1 MLHQASGAQLRAQT
15 REAIEG
21 ERSTAYFLRK
31 ERVRGQQRLIHA
43 INRPDGST
51 ATAKDDIL
59 HVWRDSYY
67 DLFSSRHLEVD
78 HQQLFLD
85 PIERRLSAAESRLCD
100 GPLTFQECLAALSNM
115 PASKSPGIDGFP
127 AEFYRKFWDLLGPDL
142 VDVFNFC
149 YDHGSLPQ
157 SLRKGAITL
166 LYKKGDCLDAK
177 NWRPITLLCADYKI
191 AAKALANRLLLV
203 ISSVVSPDQSCG
215 IPGRFSGE
223 NIRLLQDVADF
234 ADRNGIG
241 GAIVSLD
248 QEKAFDCV
256 EHSYMLKVLERMG
269 FGSSFRQWISLLYTH
284 VYSAVSVNG
293 FLTEFFPV
301 TRGVRQGCPLS
312 PLLYVLVMESMACA
326 VRADPDID
334 GFPLPG
340 GNQVVKLSQYADDTS
355 CLVASDASPRALFDL
370 FAKYELA
377 SGARLNRSKCCGLL
391 LRPWRSRSSLPIDL
405 RWSSTHIVVL
415 GAKISPNASQDWD
428 TILKSL
434 ELVFS
439 SWQSRNLS
447 YRGRALVASSLGVGR
462 LWYLASVV
470 PFGSDLVSR
479 VNQLAFRFIWNNQ
492 GEWLSRLSVCLPLRS
507 GGLGMVHLD
516 SKLKSLRV
524 MWVKRFLV
532 GPPHPWKSFFRHF
545 LRRAFLAEP
554 VERVFLLR
562 TYGQSTLRRLP
573 RFYQSVLQAW
583 LRVGTISRNANS
595 WAITSASI
603 VLDLQQLTS
612 RIAYRLLRPVHH
624 PRCLATFAAFHVD
637 WPNLWACLEL
647 VFIDRAVWKT
657 NRLVAHGILPTCD
670 RLSQWGVTANHLF
683 CHCGVR
689 ENQHHVFV
697 ECALAQ
703 SMFDWLEQ
711 LLSRLRRPSR
721 CLFMT
726 ARRFCFPASESI
738 PAGFQFL
745 LACIRHYL
753 WVARNAW
760 QFEDRRPVP
769 ERLREQIIACFKYN
783 SQIQFQ
789 SRDLIFYNEQW
800 LADGILRF

>member
-1 MLHQASGAQLRAQT
+1 M
-15 REAIEG
+15 
-21 ERSTAYFLRK
+21 
-31 ERVRGQQRLIHA
+31 
-43 INRPDGST
+43 
-51 ATAKDDIL
+51 
-59 HVWRDSYY
+59 
-67 DLFSSRHLEVD
+67 D

-100 GPLTFQECLAALSNM
+100 GPLTLNECSVALSNM

-149 YDHGSLPQ
+149 SDHGSLPQ

-248 QEKAFDCV
+248 QEKAFDRV
-256 EHSYMLKVLERMG
+256 EHCYMLKVLERMG
-269 FGSSFRQWISLLYTH
+269 FGSSFRQWISLLYAN

-312 PLLYVLVMESMACA
+312 PLLYVLVMESLACA
-326 VRADPDID
+326 VRADPTID

-355 CLVASDASPRALFDL
+355 CLVTSDASLRALFDL
-370 FAKYELA
+370 FSKYELA

-391 LRPWRSRSSLPIDL
+391 LGPWRSRSSLPVDL
-405 RWSSTHIVVL
+405 RWSSTHIIVL
-415 GAKISPNASQDWD
+415 GAKISPDATQDWD
-428 TILKSL
+428 PALKAL
-434 ELVFS
+434 ALVFS
-439 SWQSRNLS
+439 SWERRKLS
-447 YRGRALVASSLGVGR
+447 YRGRALVASSLGLSR
-462 LWYLASVV
+462 LWYLSSVA
-470 PFGSDLVSR
+470 PLRPDIISR
-479 VNQLAFRFIWNNQ
+479 VNQLAFRFIWNNH
-492 GEWLSRLSVCLPLRS
+492 GEWLQRSSVCLPLRS
-507 GGLGMVHLD
+507 GGLGMVHVD
-516 SKLKSLRV
+516 SKLASLHV

-532 GPPHPWKSFFRHF
+532 GPAHPCKSFFRHF

-554 VERVFLLR
+554 VDRIFLLQAV
-562 TYGQSTLRRLP
+562 GQSTLRQLP

-583 LRVGTISRNANS
+583 LRIGTVTRHVHSWSINS
-595 WAITSASI
+595 GSSAI
-603 VLDLQQLTS
+603 DLAQLTS
-612 RIAYRLLRPVHH
+612 KIAYRLLRPVRH
-624 PRCLATFAAFHVD
+624 PRCLTTFASFHVD
-637 WPNLWACLEL
+637 WPTLWDSLDL
-647 VFIDRAVWKT
+647 IFVDRAVWKT
-657 NRLVAHGILPTCD
+657 NWLSAHGILPTCD
-670 RLSQWGVTANHLF
+670 RLSQWGVTVHHLF
-683 CHCGVR
+683 SHCGAR
-689 ENQHHVFV
+689 ESQHHLFV
-697 ECALAQ
+697 DCPLARFL
-703 SMFDWLEQ
+703 FDWFEQ
-711 LLSRLRRPSR
+711 FVFRLHRPIRGLSA
-721 CLFMT
+721 T
-726 ARRFCFPASESI
+726 VKRFGFSSADSI

-745 LACIRHYL
+745 LACIRHYI

-789 SRDLIFYNEQW
+789 SRDLTFYNEQW